1 MHDFLV
7 INMSGVHFKAY
18 LSVILLWKFIFKRGS
33 RPPSPTT
40 PPLDLIMGRDATLQ
54 YSLTSSKMENSLPMF
69 GLKKDIRTVK
79 HVSYW
84 KNQDKHQFF
93 IIYIMNRN
101 FHIGFQ
107 FFKRRII
114 LTSEIVVIYKYDLI
128 TSFLGE
134 KVGSYLWISSFLH

>member
-1 MHDFLV
+1 
-7 INMSGVHFKAY
+7 
-18 LSVILLWKFIFKRGS
+18 
-33 RPPSPTT
+33 
-40 PPLDLIMGRDATLQ
+40 
-54 YSLTSSKMENSLPMF
+54 MENSLPMF
-69 GLKKDIRTVK
+69 GLKKNIRTVK

-101 FHIGFQ
+101 FHIGFK

-128 TSFLGE
+128 ASFFGG
-134 KVGSYLWISSFLH
+134 KGWFISMN

>member
-69 GLKKDIRTVK
+69 GLKKNIRTVK

-84 KNQDKHQFF
+84 KNQGTN
-93 IIYIMNRN
+93 INSSLYI
-101 FHIGFQ
+101 
-107 FFKRRII
+107 
-114 LTSEIVVIYKYDLI
+114 S
-128 TSFLGE
+128 
-134 KVGSYLWISSFLH
+134 